1 MILKRVTNMVL
12 STVSSIKKGVT
23 YLLKKQYVLLF
34 LKAGTG
40 SVIVFS
46 LFLLHQKNLGL
57 ISQNLKLFK
66 EVALITTNASLSKSD
81 FSLAKIAFDKQLRFN
96 ELNIGLLS
104 VEYSK
109 VFLTM
114 TTDVLESF
122 KNLDR
127 LGTINSYRLLKSNI
141 TYNKK
146 LAEILLKN
154 AEESYKGILSIKN

>member
-1 MILKRVTNMVL
+1 MFLL
-12 STVSSIKKGVT
+12 TVSSIKKGVT
-23 YLLKKQYVLLF
+23 DLLKKPYVLLF

-57 ISQNLKLFK
+57 ITKNLQLVK
-66 EVALITTNASLSKSD
+66 EVASITTNASLSKSD
-81 FSLAKIAFDKQLRFN
+81 LSLAKIAFDKQLRFSQ
-96 ELNIGLLS
+96 LNLGSLS
-104 VEYSK
+104 LEYSK

-114 TTDVLESF
+114 TSDVLESF
-122 KNLDR
+122 KNMDR
-127 LGTINSYRLLKSNI
+127 LGTMNSYRLLKFNI

-154 AEESYKGILSIKN
+154 AEESYKGVLLLKN